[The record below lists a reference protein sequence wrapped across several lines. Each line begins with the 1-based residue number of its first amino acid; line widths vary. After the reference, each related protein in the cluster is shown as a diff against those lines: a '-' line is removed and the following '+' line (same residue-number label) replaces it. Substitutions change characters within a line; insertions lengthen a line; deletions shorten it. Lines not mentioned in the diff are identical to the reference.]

1 MCLGLLHNK
10 VGYGVWVIIL
20 MLVSACGG
28 FGLAPVTT
36 YEAGKGHN
44 SPATHHSRSIP
55 VYHRVKWGDTLSS
68 IAWRYHKD
76 YRDLARWNGIAK
88 PYRIYKGQRLR
99 LFPPFRSERSSAKG
113 LRRPQKTAATLARAP
128 LRKTKIPS
136 SDRRGS
142 ATSIEWQWP
151 AQGKLLRSGMVRAKQ
166 GLEILG
172 WEGQPI
178 RAAAPGTVIYSG
190 DGLRGYG
197 KLIIIKH
204 NPIYLSAY
212 AHNSRLLVREGAT
225 VFAGQQIAEMGH
237 TGTMHVKLYFEIRQN
252 GKPVPPLHYLPKRTL
267 ESVGFKVGDPR
278 Y

>member
-36 YEAGKGHN
+36 YEAGKGHAAQN
-44 SPATHHSRSIP
+44 SPHSRSIP
-55 VYHRVKWGDTLSS
+55 VYHSVKWGDTLIS

-99 LFPPFRSERSSAKG
+99 LVPPLRSERSSAKG

-128 LRKTKIPS
+128 LRKTKTPPGDQGRS
-136 SDRRGS
+136 TG
-142 ATSIEWQWP
+142 IEWQWP
-151 AQGKLLRSGMVRAKQ
+151 AQGKLLRSGTVRAKQ

-172 WEGQPI
+172 REGQPI

-204 NPIYLSAY
+204 SPIYLSAY
-212 AHNSRLLVREGAT
+212 AHNSRLLVREGAM

-267 ESVGFKVGDPR
+267 DLSGLR
-278 Y
+278 

>member
-44 SPATHHSRSIP
+44 PPATHHSRSIP
-55 VYHRVKWGDTLSS
+55 VYHSVKWGDTLTS
-68 IAWRYHKD
+68 IARRYHKD

-88 PYRIYKGQRLR
+88 PYWIYKGQRLR
-99 LFPPFRSERSSAKG
+99 LAPPLRSERSSAKG
-113 LRRPQKTAATLARAP
+113 VRRPQKTAATLARAP
-128 LRKTKIPS
+128 LRKTKTPPG
-136 SDRRGS
+136 DQRRSTG
-142 ATSIEWQWP
+142 IEWQWP
-151 AQGKLLRSGMVRAKQ
+151 TQGKLLRSGTVRAKQ

-172 WEGQPI
+172 REGQPI

-204 NPIYLSAY
+204 SPIYLSAY
-212 AHNSRLLVREGAT
+212 AHNSRLLIREGAR

-252 GKPVPPLHYLPKRTL
+252 GKPVPPLHYLPKGTL
-267 ESVGFKVGDPR
+267 DLSGLR
-278 Y
+278 

>member
-36 YEAGKGHN
+36 YEAGKGHAAQN
-44 SPATHHSRSIP
+44 PPATHHSRSTP
-55 VYHRVKWGDTLSS
+55 VYHRVKWGDTLIS

-99 LFPPFRSERSSAKG
+99 LVPPLRSERSSAKG
-113 LRRPQKTAATLARAP
+113 VRRPQKTAATLARAP
-128 LRKTKIPS
+128 LRKTKTPPGDPGRS
-136 SDRRGS
+136 TG
-142 ATSIEWQWP
+142 IEWQWP
-151 AQGKLLRSGMVRAKQ
+151 TQGKLRQSGTVRAKQ

-225 VFAGQQIAEMGH
+225 VFAGQQIAKMGH

-252 GKPVPPLHYLPKRTL
+252 GKPVPPLHYLPKRAL
-267 ESVGFKVGDPR
+267 DLSGLR
-278 Y
+278 

>member
-28 FGLAPVTT
+28 CGLAPAVTT
-36 YEAGKGHN
+36 YEAGEGHAVQN
-44 SPATHHSRSIP
+44 PPATYHSRSIP
-55 VYHRVKWGDTLSS
+55 GYHSVKWGDTLIL

-99 LFPPFRSERSSAKG
+99 LVPPPGGSERSSAKDV
-113 LRRPQKTAATLARAP
+113 RRPQKTAATLTRAP
-128 LRKTKIPS
+128 LRKTTTPS
-136 SDRRGS
+136 SDRGGS

-151 AQGKLLRSGMVRAKQ
+151 AQGKLLQSGMVRAKQ

-178 RAAAPGTVIYSG
+178 KAAAPGTVIYSG

-204 NPIYLSAY
+204 SPTYLSAY

-225 VFAGQQIAEMGH
+225 VIAGQQIAEMGH

-252 GKPVPPLHYLPKRTL
+252 GKPVPPLHYLPKRTPDL
-267 ESVGFKVGDPR
+267 SGLR
-278 Y
+278 